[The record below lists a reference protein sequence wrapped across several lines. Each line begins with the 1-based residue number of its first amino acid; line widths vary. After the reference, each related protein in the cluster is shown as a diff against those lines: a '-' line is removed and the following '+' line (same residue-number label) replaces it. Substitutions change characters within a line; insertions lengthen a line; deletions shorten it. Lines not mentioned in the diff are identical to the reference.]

1 MGVVVT
7 QTMENYMANENDL
20 QKDLSALRAD
30 IGALT
35 ETVGKLVSEAGKAQV
50 AIRRT
55 MKRGAKNAAG
65 VGEEMWDEVVHLGHD
80 TADAARDAGR
90 AGMSS
95 LVNEIKRNPLRAVVV
110 VLCVGVIVRM
120 FGQR

>member
-1 MGVVVT
+1 MGVVT

-50 AIRRT
+50 AIRKT
-55 MKRGAKNAAG
+55 MKRGAKSAADLERL
-65 VGEEMWDEVVHLGHD
+65 VPVRFF
-80 TADAARDAGR
+80 DARSFGTF
-90 AGMSS
+90 
-95 LVNEIKRNPLRAVVV
+95 LPLFA
-110 VLCVGVIVRM
+110 
-120 FGQR
+120 

>member
-1 MGVVVT
+1 MAHDGVVVT
-7 QTMENYMANENDL
+7 QTMENYMASETDL

-30 IGALT
+30 IGTLT
-35 ETVGKLVSEAGKAQV
+35 ETVGKLVSVAAGKTV
-50 AIRRT
+50 
-55 MKRGAKNAAG
+55 KRGAKNAAG

-95 LVNEIKRNPLRAVVV
+95 LENEIKRNPLRAVLV
-110 VLCVGVIVRM
+110 VLCVGVIVGM
-120 FGQR
+120 FGKK